1 MRYNC
6 AFTVEKDG
14 VTENKFEVVPSDSN
28 NKTYI
33 INLLQK
39 RYKDYSI
46 TIKYIKDSI
55 NGKANGNL

>member
-39 RYKDYSI
+39 KYKDYSI

>member
-6 AFTVEKDG
+6 AFTIEKDG
-14 VTENKFEVVPSDSN
+14 VTENKFEVIPSDSN

-33 INLLQK
+33 INVLQK
-39 RYKDYSI
+39 KYKDYSI